1 MLNVTDVFCET
12 CTDEMNIHV
21 NNLKFATLYIL
32 LYMYHLHKVNNRGII
47 YSYEGEMIKCCY
59 RGSDLSKDK
68 GRVSWLGLG

>member
-47 YSYEGEMIKCCY
+47 YSYEGEMIKVVIEEVICLKTKAGCP
-59 RGSDLSKDK
+59 G
-68 GRVSWLGLG
+68 